1 MKLRGRIREGALSA
15 LVTPRPP
22 ARTTLKPLVDN
33 TSMPGS
39 SGAVWVRLPVAAL
52 ATNEDE
58 QR

>member
-33 TSMPGS
+33 ADAG
-39 SGAVWVRLPVAAL
+39 
-52 ATNEDE
+52 
-58 QR
+58 

>member
-22 ARTTLKPLVDN
+22 AHTTLKPLVD
-33 TSMPGS
+33 MPMRGS
-39 SGAVWVRLPVAAL
+39 SGAVWVRFPVAAL
-52 ATNEDE
+52 VTNEDE